1 MKIIIPSY
9 DRHNTMTTIDTL
21 KRHNIDLAQVYLFLA
36 NDEQKEL
43 YKPPSEVNVV
53 VGVLGKMNQ
62 INFIIDYFDEGEIL
76 VMIDDDIQDFIILEK
91 PLHQILNEAIEYLK
105 NSQYNLVGFPPTSNK
120 FFNKPRGY
128 KEGLY
133 FCVGAFY
140 IMKNDKAI
148 RITNRLHDDL
158 DFTLSSY
165 EKYGNVIR
173 CFDILF
179 KTKYWG
185 KGGFEKQRNEQGYSG
200 YYKHFVE
207 LQYKYSKYMVAKTK
221 QTKLFKYPIPNFS
234 LKKIKDTDVIQLPEI
249 DAELF
254 KPLFEILSRTTI
266 SMKNEFVSGVRN
278 RGNFREHFP
287 RHRADVYGYVKMRA
301 NCWAKHGKYNISV
314 ISRKRTEL
322 YNELKRLGDIIVPFK
337 YSSILINNNVVCGKH
352 LDASNIGESLLVSI
366 GEYDGCNIVVNDKK
380 YDAKYKPLI
389 FNGSKLEHYTTD
401 DLVGNKYSL
410 VFYNVVPDDY
420 DVSLNPQLS
429 E

>member
-91 PLHQILNEAIEYLK
+91 PLHQVLSEAIEYLK

-128 KEGLY
+128 KDGLY
-133 FCVGAFY
+133 FVCGAFY
-140 IMKNDKAI
+140 IMKNDKSI
-148 RITNRLHDDL
+148 RLTNKLIEDVE
-158 DFTLSSY
+158 LSLISY
-165 EKYGNVIR
+165 EKYGNVLR
-173 CFDILF
+173 CSDILF
-179 KTKYWG
+179 KAKYWSE
-185 KGGFEKQRNEQGYSG
+185 GGLLKERQEQGYIG
-200 YYKHFVE
+200 LYKNFVE
-207 LQYKYSKYMVAKTK
+207 LQYKYSKYIKYKIKKV
-221 QTKLFKYPIPNFS
+221 KLFKYPLPSFVF
-234 LKKIKDTDVIQLPEI
+234 KKIKDTDVIQLPEI
-249 DAELF
+249 DPEIF
-254 KPLFEILSRTTI
+254 NPLLEILSRTTI
-266 SMKNEFVSGVRN
+266 SMKNDFVSGARN
-278 RGNFREHFP
+278 KGNFREHFP
-287 RHRADVYGYVKMRA
+287 RHRADIYGYVKMRP

-314 ISRKRTEL
+314 ISRKRIEL
-322 YNELKRLGDIIVPFK
+322 YNELKRLGDILVPFK

-352 LDASNIGESLLVSI
+352 LDASNIGESLLISI

-380 YDAKYKPLI
+380 YDAKYRPLI

-420 DVSLNPQLS
+420 DVSLNPQLT
-429 E
+429 